1 MLLLSSDHFAVS
13 LLDICIGS
21 WMLRD
26 CLAGLLQ
33 PYFVLCLSSYFALS
47 RSQSFG
53 YFACRWLCSSVCC
66 WVCSSACCWLCSS
79 RFFSSFLPLLGVERC
94 SVSASS
100 LRCSSRCPRT
110 RVALFRSSRRWLV
123 DRGSVSDFHHLLLGC
138 GSFCTSLSPL
148 ALQLWLLSLILF
160 RDTLWYF
167 TVSWMPRLHLQHR
180 YSALRPS

>member
-1 MLLLSSDHFAVS
+1 MDASGLAGWFAAALLCIVLILVLRLVSAAVLWLLCLPLALLLSYLPLGMFFCLLLALLFSVLFIVS
-13 LLDICIGS
+13 H
-21 WMLRD
+21 
-26 CLAGLLQ
+26 
-33 PYFVLCLSSYFALS
+33 
-47 RSQSFG
+47 
-53 YFACRWLCSSVCC
+53 
-66 WVCSSACCWLCSS
+66 
-79 RFFSSFLPLLGVERC
+79 LLGVERC

-100 LRCSSRCPRT
+100 LRCSSRCPRI
-110 RVALFRSSRRWLV
+110 RVALFRSSRRWLI
-123 DRGSVSDFHHLLLGC
+123 DRGSVSDFHHSLLGC